1 MITLE
6 MWKKEN
12 IGVIKENIES
22 ILSFIKEDKNKK
34 SIKIFFIEYEYEYEF
49 DKYKKFFIFNKD
61 KYEYEEII
69 LKYNNKNIN
78 KNINNILSIT
88 NNNNKYLLSFEIKNN
103 KKIQNIQNVDVND
116 ENIIINKKELKEPKI
131 LSSDIVEEFNKKL
144 KIKN

>member
-34 SIKIFFIEYEYEYEF
+34 SIKIFFIEYEYEF

-61 KYEYEEII
+61 KYEEII
-69 LKYNNKNIN
+69 LKYNN

-103 KKIQNIQNVDVND
+103 KKIQNIQNIQNVDVND